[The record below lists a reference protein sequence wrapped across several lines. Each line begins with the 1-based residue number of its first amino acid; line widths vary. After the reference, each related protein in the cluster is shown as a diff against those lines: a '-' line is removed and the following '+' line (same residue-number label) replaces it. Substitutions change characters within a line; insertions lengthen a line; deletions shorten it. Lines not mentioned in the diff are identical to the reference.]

1 MVTAQT
7 DTVRMLINKGV
18 LHRGVR
24 HTPLLLSLLL
34 LLPALAGCIGEP
46 AVDWGN
52 RAGEVQTSVNTGDLT
67 AVISSR
73 TNPESDYWVVNQ
85 DVSLV
90 GCRADDAATEDTN
103 EGEDISNEAQE
114 ESWDT
119 QQIVR
124 VEGWLSATQLFTEG
138 GTVTTPQSQ
147 TSMASFL
154 IQLDHYNEAQDLKPG
169 DVRLSVMEWEDP
181 LRVKA
186 LPSGQTQP
194 KDFPHQGWAVVGI
207 IPASENVLNAANNLE
222 PHQAI
227 MLEGYLVASHDE
239 NTSQLWS
246 NPAWTEDDC
255 RIVSY
260 WSAWAHSSQGIKN
273 GWTGAMVVTDITYGP
288 SGKQV
293 DSQHI
298 YIEGDIPILGRGL
311 YTTILLLSIVG
322 AVALFIYS
330 RNMIR
335 MNANTQAQQMMSN
348 VQLAAAKSASVEA
361 DRHDARMQARSQAQ
375 AAVAS
380 GQKAKGAA
388 ASVPIFDV
396 DAALSGDSSSSS
408 GYIAGGGVTV
418 TEEASEM
425 KDMIEEMQEEAEA
438 ALEMST
444 KPRFRRGERSEVR
457 SAVSTAAKPEPEV
470 AEEPR
475 KRRAVRKTKKTR
487 KTARLDED
495 EGDEPK
501 PKSRVESKPKG
512 PDLVDDDDF
521 SDFAF

>member
-1 MVTAQT
+1 MNTHT

-24 HTPLLLSLLL
+24 HTPLLLGLLL
-34 LLPALAGCIGEP
+34 LLPAMAGCIGEP

-52 RAGEVQTSVNTGDLT
+52 KSGEVQTSVNTDDLT

-119 QQIVR
+119 QQNVR
-124 VEGWLSATQLFTEG
+124 VEGWLAATQLFTEG

-147 TSMASFL
+147 ASIASFL

-194 KDFPHQGWAVVGI
+194 KDFPHQGWAIVGI

-227 MLEGYLVASHDE
+227 TLEGYLVTSHDD
-239 NTSQLWS
+239 NTSQMWG
-246 NPAWTEDDC
+246 NPAWTENGC

-260 WSAWAHSSQGIKN
+260 WSAWAHTSQGQKN
-273 GWTGAMVVTDITYGP
+273 GWTGAMVVTDITYGS

-293 DSQHI
+293 GSQHT
-298 YIEGDIPILGRGL
+298 YIEGDIPIIGRGL

-335 MNANTQAQQMMSN
+335 MNANTQAQLMMSN

-361 DRHDARMQARSQAQ
+361 NRHDARMQASAQAQ

-380 GQKAKGAA
+380 GKKAKGAA
-388 ASVPIFDV
+388 ASVPVFDV
-396 DAALSGDSSSSS
+396 EAALSGDSSSSS
-408 GYIAGGGVTV
+408 NYIAGGGVTV
-418 TEEASEM
+418 TDGASEM
-425 KDMIEEMQEEAEA
+425 EDMIEEMQEESEA

-444 KPRFRRGERSEVR
+444 KPRFRKGEQKEVR
-457 SAVSTAAKPEPEV
+457 SPVTTSAQPESKV
-470 AEEPR
+470 AEKP
-475 KRRAVRKTKKTR
+475 KKKRAVRKTKKTR
-487 KTARLDED
+487 KTSRLDED
-495 EGDEPK
+495 DEQEPK
-501 PKSRVESKPKG
+501 PKPRVESKPKG

-521 SDFAF
+521 SDFTF